1 MEQVQAVA
9 TEVLELV
16 LEGVVLV
23 VGDQRAQ
30 VLVVFDLKEAG
41 PCVVGGPAEEFAHV
55 AELVDFVVALIAVN
69 INRRMMLTG
78 RMG

>member
-1 MEQVQAVA
+1 MF
-9 TEVLELV
+9 
-16 LEGVVLV
+16 
-23 VGDQRAQ
+23 
-30 VLVVFDLKEAG
+30 VVFNLKEAG

-55 AELVDFVVALIAVN
+55 AELVDLVVALIAVN